1 MFNRQDA
8 KNAKGMNITVEPNKK
23 MDELAHTVIGAAIEV
38 HRVLGPGY
46 LESVYEEALVVELG
60 LRNVPFE
67 RQKGLSLDYKGHE
80 VGESRLDFLVGGLLV
95 VELKA
100 VDALAPVHTSQ
111 VISYLKAV
119 GSPLG
124 LLINF
129 NVPVLKGGI
138 KRIVLSSRLGELGGL
153 AVKNGD

>member
-1 MFNRQDA
+1 M
-8 KNAKGMNITVEPNKK
+8 TVEPNKK
-23 MDELAHTVIGAAIEV
+23 MDELAHTVIDAAIEV
-38 HRVLGPGY
+38 HRVLGPGC
-46 LESVYEEALVVELG
+46 LEGVYEEALAVELG

-67 RQKGLSLDYKGHE
+67 RQKGLSMDYKGHS

-100 VDALAPVHTSQ
+100 VDALAPIHTLQ

-129 NVPVLKGGI
+129 NVPVLKSGI
-138 KRIVLSSRLGELGGL
+138 QRIVLSSPLGELGDI